1 MININ
6 KALKN
11 NRILKSLTGLGIE
24 KFKELVPYF
33 ETILKE
39 ENGKRVKSN
48 KNRQRKVGGGSKPT
62 LENAEAKLFYILFY
76 VKVYPTFDLA
86 GFIFD
91 VNRSQTNRWMHQLL
105 PILEKALDRRVVLP
119 KRKIENVEAF
129 IKSFPEVKDL
139 FIDGTER
146 RVERSSDYKKQK
158 LDYSGK
164 KKAHTRKNLVVNDE
178 KRRIILVTPTVK
190 GSMHDK
196 KIYDKYGLGDCIPKD
211 VTQWV
216 DTGFQGIENEYD
228 VDVQIPKKNTKK
240 RKLTFE
246 EKENNKTISGIRV
259 INEHAIGG
267 IKRMRA
273 INDIYRNRK
282 GNTDDKLMIVS
293 AGIWN
298 LFIA

>member
-11 NRILKSLTGLGIE
+11 NRILKSLTGLNIE

-33 ETILKE
+33 ETILNE
-39 ENGKRVKSN
+39 ENGKRIEN
-48 KNRQRKVGGGSKPT
+48 DKNRQRKAGGGSKAT
-62 LENAEAKLFYILFY
+62 LESSEAKLFYILFY
-76 VKVYPTFDLA
+76 VKVYPTFDVA

-105 PILEKALDRRVVLP
+105 SMLEKALDRRVVLP
-119 KRKIENVEAF
+119 KRRIENVEAF

-146 RVERSSDYKKQK
+146 RVERSSDNKKQR

-164 KKAHTRKNLVVNDE
+164 KKAHTRKNLIVNDE

-196 KIYDKYGLGDCIPKD
+196 KIYDKYGLGDYIPKE

-216 DTGFQGIENEYD
+216 DTGFQGIQNEYD

-240 RKLTFE
+240 KKLTFE
-246 EKENNKTISGIRV
+246 EKENNKIISGIRV

-273 INDIYRNRK
+273 INDVYRNRK

>member
-11 NRILKSLTGLGIE
+11 NRILKSLTGLSIE

-33 ETILKE
+33 ETILNE
-39 ENGKRVKSN
+39 ENGKRISN
-48 KNRQRKVGGGSKPT
+48 DKNRQRKAGGGSKAT
-62 LENAEAKLFYILFY
+62 LENSEAKLFYILFY
-76 VKVYPTFDLA
+76 IKVYPTFDVA

-105 PILEKALDRRVVLP
+105 PILEKALERRVVLP
-119 KRKIENVEAF
+119 KRKIENVTEF
-129 IKSFPEVKDL
+129 MRLFPEVKDL

-146 RVERSSDYKKQK
+146 RVERSSDSKQQR

-164 KKAHTRKNLVVNDE
+164 KKAHTKKNLILNDD

-196 KIYDKYGLGDCIPKD
+196 KIYDKYGLGDSIPND

-216 DTGFQGIENEYD
+216 DTGFQGIQNEYD
-228 VDVQIPKKNTKK
+228 IDVQIPKKNTKK
-240 RKLTFE
+240 KKLTFE
-246 EKENNKTISGIRV
+246 DKENNKTISGIRV

-273 INDIYRNRK
+273 INDVYRNRK
-282 GNTDDKLMIVS
+282 GNTSDKLMIVS

>member
-11 NRILKSLTGLGIE
+11 NRVLKSLTGLSIE
-24 KFKELVPYF
+24 KFQELVPYF
-33 ETILKE
+33 EVILRE
-39 ENGKRVKSN
+39 ENGKRIKKD
-48 KNRQRKVGGGSKPT
+48 KNRQRKAGGGCKST
-62 LENAEAKLFYILFY
+62 LNSIEAKLFYILFY

-86 GFIFD
+86 GFIFE

-105 PILEKALDRRVVLP
+105 PILEKTLDRRLVLP
-119 KRKIENVEAF
+119 KRKIENIEAF
-129 IKSFPEVKDL
+129 IKSFPGVKDV

-146 RVERSSDYKKQK
+146 RVQRSSDDKKQR
-158 LDYSGK
+158 LNYSGK

-196 KIYDKYGLGDCIPKD
+196 KIYDKYSLGNSIPKE

-216 DTGFQGIENEYD
+216 DTGFQGIQNEY
-228 VDVQIPKKNTKK
+228 VIDVQIPKKNTKK
-240 RKLTFE
+240 KKLSYE

-273 INDIYRNRK
+273 INDIYRNKK

>member
-1 MININ
+1 MINIR

-11 NRILKSLTGLGIE
+11 NRILKSLTGLSIE

-33 ETILKE
+33 ETILNE
-39 ENGKRVKSN
+39 EQGKRIKN
-48 KNRQRKVGGGSKPT
+48 DKNRQRKAGGGSKAT
-62 LENAEAKLFYILFY
+62 LDSSEAKLFYILFY

-146 RVERSSDYKKQK
+146 RIERSSDKKKQR

-196 KIYDKYGLGDCIPKD
+196 KIYDKYGLGNYIPKE

-216 DTGFQGIENEYD
+216 DTGFQGIQNEYD

-240 RKLTFE
+240 NKLTDE

-273 INDIYRNRK
+273 INDVYRNRK